1 MIHKIV
7 KISAVII
14 LIAGV
19 FTSCKYEKLLKSSDY
34 KLKYKKAVEYY
45 RAKDYEHAIGLLEQ
59 INPVLKATKQADTV
73 LYYLA
78 DSYFEQEDYIL
89 AEHHFKQFYN
99 TFGNHQWA
107 AKAEYM
113 QAYCNFKMS
122 PRPQLDQ
129 SYTKKAI
136 NQFQIFLNRH
146 PNHAKA
152 DESRKY
158 IRQLRDKLAKKAYN
172 AAKLYYRME
181 DYKASIIAL
190 ENCLKEY
197 PGTTYREDLRY
208 LILKSKFFL
217 ASNSVQEKKQ
227 ERYQSTLDEYY
238 TFKDQF
244 PDSEYIDNVK
254 DIYNKTQNYLE
265 N

>member
-1 MIHKIV
+1 MIRKIAN
-7 KISAVII
+7 ISAVII
-14 LIAGV
+14 LVAGV
-19 FTSCKYEKLLKSSDY
+19 FTSCKYEKLLKSEDY

-45 RAKDYEHAIGLLEQ
+45 HAEDYEHAIGLLEQ
-59 INPVLKATKQADTV
+59 LNPVLKATEKADTV
-73 LYYLA
+73 LYFLA
-78 DSYFEQEDYIL
+78 NSYFEQDDYIL

-107 AKAEYM
+107 TKAEFM
-113 QAYCNFKMS
+113 RAFCNYKLS

-129 SYTKKAI
+129 NYTQKAI

-146 PNHAKA
+146 PNHPKA
-152 DESRKY
+152 EESRKY
-158 IRQLRDKLAKKAYN
+158 IQKLRDKLAKKAYE

-181 DYKASIIAL
+181 DYKSSIIAL
-190 ENCLKEY
+190 ENCLKQF
-197 PGTTYREDLRY
+197 PNTSYREDLRY
-208 LILKSKFFL
+208 LILKSKFYL
-217 ASNSVQEKKQ
+217 ASNSIYEKKQ

-244 PDSEYIDNVK
+244 PDSEYIDDVQE
-254 DIYNKTQNYLE
+254 IYKKTRNYLE